1 MLFKPTPTG
10 HVSNQIMLQCFF
22 SLAFDCGPWMTNWLK
37 CMSCPSQPLSLLKE
51 TKIDGVRL
59 GPASFSADARNSEI
73 PLLCCFQMHM
83 TRLFLSK
90 ENFAVLHCTSH
101 TWLCMPNRPTPHELN
116 SWPPPKEIV
125 CIWWGPQTIQNLVVS
140 CMCLP
145 SYFFLQVHIHPGHV
159 ISVNHGGSAESA
171 AGEYEFAIRQL
182 VRNQTVGV
190 SRSSDCPR
198 FDLILLVIGGD
209 GRVASL
215 LPGHP
220 VLTEHTEWV
229 AHVSGVPWDSV
240 TLTIPV
246 INSAANVAIM
256 ATGSHVARP
265 LAAAITD
272 YCLQD
277 GSHPAQLIA
286 PANGELI
293 WFVDTAAA
301 SLICQDEAA
310 TS

>member
-1 MLFKPTPTG
+1 MEKKEGDQREKRAPQVRVFDNEEELSTA
-10 HVSNQIMLQCFF
+10 
-22 SLAFDCGPWMTNWLK
+22 LADYVA
-37 CMSCPSQPLSLLKE
+37 QLSEKA
-51 TKIDGVRL
+51 VRER
-59 GPASFSADARNSEI
+59 GSFSIVLSGGNLI
-73 PLLCCFQMHM
+73 YLLRKL
-83 TRLFLSK
+83 TRAPYVKTLDWSKWHVFWAEENVVGRGHPDSNYKQAKDGFLSK
-90 ENFAVLHCTSH
+90 
-101 TWLCMPNRPTPHELN
+101 
-116 SWPPPKEIV
+116 
-125 CIWWGPQTIQNLVVS
+125 
-140 CMCLP
+140 
-145 SYFFLQVHIHPGHV
+145 VHIHPGHV

-182 VRNQTVGV
+182 VRTQTVGV